1 MIRCASESFPVFLRA
16 KTNPFMEKPVIILGA
31 KGIAHPA
38 LEIFNSNKIIVYG
51 FLDEDQSL
59 YGTEI
64 NNVPILGNTEDEGF
78 LKLIGKK
85 TEAFVAVDDT
95 KYRKFLVEML
105 LEDRKVQPVNAI
117 HDRAYISTDAELG
130 HGNFINAQ
138 VSIGAATKV
147 GSHSIF
153 HSGAIVDHKCVIGD
167 FVQVGAGSIVN
178 AEVTIEEGA
187 FIGSGVTIVGG
198 VTIGKGARIGA
209 GSVVIASVGKNET
222 VFGNPAAKVK

>member
-1 MIRCASESFPVFLRA
+1 MD
-16 KTNPFMEKPVIILGA
+16 KPVIILGA

-38 LEIFNSNKIIVYG
+38 LEIFNSNQVIVYG

-59 YGTEI
+59 HGTEI
-64 NNVPILGNTEDEGF
+64 NTVPVLGNTEDEGF
-78 LKLIGKK
+78 LKLVGKK

-105 LEDRKVQPVNAI
+105 HDVRKVQPVNAV
-117 HDRAYISTDAELG
+117 HQRAYISTDASIG
-130 HGNFINAQ
+130 HGNFINAN
-138 VSIGAATKV
+138 VTIGTGAEV
-147 GSHSIF
+147 GSHCIL
-153 HSGAIVDHKCVIGD
+153 HTGAIIDHKVKIAD
-167 FVQVGAGSIVN
+167 FVQIGAGSIIN

-187 FIGSGVTIVGG
+187 FIGSGVTVVGG
-198 VTIGKGARIGA
+198 VTIGKGARVGA

>member
-1 MIRCASESFPVFLRA
+1 MD
-16 KTNPFMEKPVIILGA
+16 KPVIILGA

-38 LEIFNSNKIIVYG
+38 LEIFNSNQVIVYG
-51 FLDEDQSL
+51 FLDEDASL
-59 YGTEI
+59 YQTEI
-64 NNVPILGNTEDEGF
+64 NNVPVLGHTEDEGF

-105 LEDRKVQPVNAI
+105 LENRKVQPVNAI
-117 HDRAYISTDAELG
+117 HERAYISTDAELG
-130 HGNFINAQ
+130 HGNFINAN
-138 VSIGAATKV
+138 VTIGAGTKV
-147 GSHSIF
+147 GSHCIF
-153 HSGAIVDHKCVIGD
+153 HTGAIVDHKSVIGD
-167 FVQVGAGSIVN
+167 FVQIGAGSTIN

-198 VTIGKGARIGA
+198 VTIGKGARVGA

-222 VFGNPAAKVK
+222 VFGNPAAKIK

>member
-1 MIRCASESFPVFLRA
+1 
-16 KTNPFMEKPVIILGA
+16 MEKPVIILGA

-38 LEIFNSNKIIVYG
+38 LEIFNSNQVIVYG

-85 TEAFVAVDDT
+85 TEAFVAVDDV

-105 LEDRKVQPVNAI
+105 LENRKVQPVNAI
-117 HDRAYISTDAELG
+117 HERAYVSTDAAMG
-130 HGNFINAQ
+130 HGNFINAS
-138 VSIGAATKV
+138 VTIGAAAKV
-147 GSHSIF
+147 GSHCIF
-153 HSGAIVDHKCVIGD
+153 HTGAIIDHKAVIGD
-167 FVQVGAGSIVN
+167 FVQIGAGSIIN
-178 AEVTIEEGA
+178 AEATVEEGA
-187 FIGSGVTIVGG
+187 FIGSGVTVVGG
-198 VTIGKGARIGA
+198 VTIGKGARVGA

-222 VFGNPAAKVK
+222 VFGNPAAKIK

>member
-1 MIRCASESFPVFLRA
+1 MD
-16 KTNPFMEKPVIILGA
+16 KPVIILGA

-38 LEIFNSNKIIVYG
+38 LEIFNSNQVIVYG
-51 FLDEDQSL
+51 FLDEDESI

-64 NNVPILGNTEDEGF
+64 NNIPVLGNTEDEGF
-78 LKLIGKK
+78 LKLVGKK

-105 LEDRKVQPVNAI
+105 HDVRKVQPVNAI
-117 HDRAYISTDAELG
+117 HQRAYISTDASIG
-130 HGNFINAQ
+130 HGNFINAN
-138 VSIGAATKV
+138 VTVGAGSEV
-147 GSHSIF
+147 GSHCIL
-153 HSGAIVDHKCVIGD
+153 HTGAIIDHKVKMAD
-167 FVQVGAGSIVN
+167 FVQVGAGSIIN

-198 VTIGKGARIGA
+198 VTIGKGARVGA